1 MLENE
6 LKQNVARNITAL
18 RKQHNMTQAELAERL
33 NYSDKSISKWERGDG
48 LPDIFVL
55 TRIAELFEVT
65 LNDLVSSEQ
74 VGAEQ
79 PVESADSADAIYPRR
94 TLITAL
100 CVGLV
105 WFIAT
110 LMFFLLKVFLPD
122 AKGLWLSFIYAM
134 PVSSIILVVFTHMW
148 WRNVARCLSVS
159 SLAWMLT
166 LCVQL
171 TATLVSNNNVRNML
185 LIYFATA
192 AFQVLVILWYLYR
205 HVRKKHG
212 KYDVK
217 SGAAVDDNESGGAA
231 ESEQA
236 VDDSDEQIEK

>member
-18 RKQHNMTQAELAERL
+18 RKKHNMTQADLAERL

-55 TRIAELFEVT
+55 ARIAELFGVT

-74 VGAEQ
+74 ADAEQ
-79 PVESADSADAIYPRR
+79 SAETENSLDAFYPRR

-122 AKGLWLSFIYAM
+122 AKGMWLSFIYAL

-148 WRNVARCLSVS
+148 WKNVARCLSVS
-159 SLAWMLT
+159 SLVWMLT

-171 TATLVSNNNVRNML
+171 TATLISNNVRNMW
-185 LIYFATA
+185 LIYFAAA
-192 AFQVLVILWYLYR
+192 AFQVLVILWYVYR

-212 KYDVK
+212 KVSAKRVVTDEDK
-217 SGAAVDDNESGGAA
+217 ESGG
-231 ESEQA
+231 ESEPEQA
-236 VDDSDEQIEK
+236 ADDSDEQTEK

>member
-18 RKQHNMTQAELAERL
+18 RKKNNMTQADLAEQL

-55 TRIAELFEVT
+55 TRIAELFGVT

-74 VGAEQ
+74 ADAEQ
-79 PVESADSADAIYPRR
+79 SVEAANSLDAFYPRR

-110 LMFFLLKVFLPD
+110 LVFFLLNVFLPD
-122 AKGLWLSFIYAM
+122 AKGLWLSFIYAL

-148 WRNVARCLSVS
+148 WKNVARCLSVS
-159 SLAWMLT
+159 SLVWMLT

-171 TATLVSNNNVRNML
+171 TATLISDNVRNMW
-185 LIYFATA
+185 LIYFAAA
-192 AFQVLVILWYLYR
+192 AFQILVVLWYLYR
-205 HVRKKHG
+205 YIRKK
-212 KYDVK
+212 
-217 SGAAVDDNESGGAA
+217 NGGAGKVKA
-231 ESEQA
+231 
-236 VDDSDEQIEK
+236 DQIEELKSDDAVISDDQESDAD

>member
-18 RKQHNMTQAELAERL
+18 RKKHNMTQADLAERL

-55 TRIAELFEVT
+55 ARIAELFEIT
-65 LNDLVSSEQ
+65 LNDLVAPEQ
-74 VGAEQ
+74 VETEQ
-79 PVESADSADAIYPRR
+79 PLESADSTEAVYPRR

-110 LMFFLLKVFLPD
+110 LMFFLLNVFLPD
-122 AKGLWLSFIYAM
+122 AKGLWLSFIYAL

-148 WRNVARCLSVS
+148 WKNVARCLSVS

-171 TATLVSNNNVRNML
+171 TATLISDNVRNMW
-185 LIYFATA
+185 LIYFAAA
-192 AFQVLVILWYLYR
+192 AFQVLVILWYVYR

-212 KYDVK
+212 KVSAKRVVTDEDK
-217 SGAAVDDNESGGAA
+217 ESGGEA

-236 VDDSDEQIEK
+236 ADDSDEQT

>member
-18 RKQHNMTQAELAERL
+18 RKKNNMTQADLAEQL

-55 TRIAELFEVT
+55 TRIAELFGVT

-74 VGAEQ
+74 ADAEQ
-79 PVESADSADAIYPRR
+79 SAEAANSLDAFYPRR

-110 LMFFLLKVFLPD
+110 LVFFLLNVFLPD
-122 AKGLWLSFIYAM
+122 AKGLWLSFIYAL

-148 WRNVARCLSVS
+148 WKNVARCLSVS
-159 SLAWMLT
+159 SLVWMLT

-171 TATLVSNNNVRNML
+171 TATLISDNVRNMW
-185 LIYFATA
+185 LIYFAAA
-192 AFQVLVILWYLYR
+192 AFQVLVVLWYLYR
-205 HVRKKHG
+205 YIRKK
-212 KYDVK
+212 
-217 SGAAVDDNESGGAA
+217 NGGAGKVKA
-231 ESEQA
+231 
-236 VDDSDEQIEK
+236 DQIEELKSDDAVISDDQEPDAD